1 MWWRIERRN
10 EMLGWLFVY
19 WLPSLHSCIPSFGLR
34 RDAPRGKQPE
44 GHAHAWLWQQLFF
57 CFQEPSR
64 CTERVFQWCLLHL
77 QWRRPRPKWL
87 FRKPPGGCGAG
98 RYCLSFPQV
107 LAIWNIALWGAQ
119 FPHQSLMWKIFFMTP
134 AEIEATAHQA
144 VALSHVRLHWF
155 LVPFGYLTVRHG
167 KSQFL
172 IGKPSI
178 NGPFSMAMLNS
189 QMVNQPIFK
198 LSSCHLF

>member
-1 MWWRIERRN
+1 MMLASFAMTTPQTQVAFQKATWRMWCRA
-10 EMLGWLFVY
+10 L
-19 WLPSLHSCIPSFGLR
+19 LPFFPPGACHMKHCPLR
-34 RDAPRGKQPE
+34 RAVPAPVINVE
-44 GHAHAWLWQQLFF
+44 D
-57 CFQEPSR
+57 
-64 CTERVFQWCLLHL
+64 
-77 QWRRPRPKWL
+77 
-87 FRKPPGGCGAG
+87 
-98 RYCLSFPQV
+98 
-107 LAIWNIALWGAQ
+107 
-119 FPHQSLMWKIFFMTP
+119 FFMTP

>member
-119 FPHQSLMWKIFFMTP
+119 FPHQSLMWKIFLWHRP
-134 AEIEATAHQA
+134 
-144 VALSHVRLHWF
+144 
-155 LVPFGYLTVRHG
+155 
-167 KSQFL
+167 KSKQ
-172 IGKPSI
+172 
-178 NGPFSMAMLNS
+178 
-189 QMVNQPIFK
+189 QHTK
-198 LSSCHLF
+198 LLRFPMCDCTGF